1 MQQGISCFNSE
12 YYTLHF
18 VSIYLHVCWGH
29 THTHTHTV
37 ICYRDTVQLGTC
49 AQLCLV
55 PATQSCSYSRPLSNP
70 LFIVCCL
77 SSICSRVDGKPS
89 RKTQTCW
96 NTDEGEILDTS
107 FVCIFF
113 WKVLNTVCW
122 WYWYIYLGPIQSLE
136 ASDNN
141 VGMYHVI
148 SIVYCIPL
156 QVSWSGV
163 RQCRK
168 QAENAN
174 NKYQKH

>member
-1 MQQGISCFNSE
+1 MSAG
-12 YYTLHF
+12 
-18 VSIYLHVCWGH
+18 V
-29 THTHTHTV
+29 THTHTV
-37 ICYRDTVQLGTC
+37 ICYRDIVQLETC
-49 AQLCLV
+49 AQLSLV
-55 PATQSCSYSRPLSNP
+55 QATKSCSYSRPLSNP

-89 RKTQTCW
+89 RK
-96 NTDEGEILDTS
+96 IYKLR

-156 QVSWSGV
+156 QVSWLEV

-174 NKYQKH
+174 NKYQKHQNYAFHDCHPYLDSVQTVNSKEFLSK

>member
-1 MQQGISCFNSE
+1 MYSSFCQHLPTCLLGS
-12 YYTLHF
+12 
-18 VSIYLHVCWGH
+18 H
-29 THTHTHTV
+29 THTHLHTV
-37 ICYRDTVQLGTC
+37 ICYRDIVQLETC
-49 AQLCLV
+49 AQLSLV